1 MCKAFSEDSLIFKI
15 NISSNLSISPEDM
28 YLYFDKCTLI
38 NLVNISVNLSKS
50 RILSKKKLFQACF
63 WLKILLIL
71 SYFISVK
78 AAVENSSLYYLRIFH
93 AILCKFCNGTRTY
106 KHYSFFYLRFFLNQ
120 FSRFYL
126 FCCFLLSI
134 FIN

>member
-1 MCKAFSEDSLIFKI
+1 M
-15 NISSNLSISPEDM
+15 
-28 YLYFDKCTLI
+28 FDHTDDIEKCTLI

-71 SYFISVK
+71 SYFISIK
-78 AAVENSSLYYLRIFH
+78 AALETSSLCYLRVVH
-93 AILCKFCNGTRTY
+93 AVLCKFSNGTRTY
-106 KHYSFFYLRFFLNQ
+106 KHYSFFYLRFLLNQ

-126 FCCFLLSI
+126 FRCFFYLYLSTKTILGVHNFKQLI
-134 FIN
+134 FTEA